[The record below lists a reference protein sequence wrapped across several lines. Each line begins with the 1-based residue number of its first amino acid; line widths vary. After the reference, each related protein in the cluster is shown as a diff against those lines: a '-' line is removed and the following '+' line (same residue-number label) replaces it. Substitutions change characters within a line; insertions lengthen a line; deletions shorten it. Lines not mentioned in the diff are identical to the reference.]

1 MYSSDF
7 RKLALRILKQL
18 NSYRRAAAVCKI
30 RTRGHIQI
38 YRSLHESAKQ
48 RTRSGHAIE
57 GYRCVASRIEHPV
70 ILSPLD
76 HL

>member
-57 GYRCVASRIEHPV
+57 GYKRTTP
-70 ILSPLD
+70 SPGGQSLEQ
-76 HL
+76 HC